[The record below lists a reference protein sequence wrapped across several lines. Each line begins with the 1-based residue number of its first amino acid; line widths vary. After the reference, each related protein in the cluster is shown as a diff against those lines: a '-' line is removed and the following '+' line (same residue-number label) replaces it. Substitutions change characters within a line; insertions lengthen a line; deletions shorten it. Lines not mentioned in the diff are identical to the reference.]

1 MSITNN
7 QSNMIGSYG
16 SWLANKVLGDGPAKL
31 SYRTGQWKNL
41 NEWRKEAR
49 KKLIECIAP
58 VDLGGK
64 PEVKVESP
72 FVYDGV
78 HIEKLSWQLPNG
90 PRSEGVFMK
99 PAGAKGKLPAVLG
112 LHDHAGNKF
121 LGWRK
126 IAKTDDKP
134 WEVQALHHKNYY
146 GGLAWANELAKS
158 GYAVLVHDTFPFAS
172 RRVKV
177 SEVSERI
184 RQNGVDPEPTDLEG
198 INKYNSFAG
207 NHENIM
213 EKSLICAGTTWP
225 GVYVVEDQKAL
236 DILCARPEVDV
247 NRVGCGGLSGGGM
260 RTVYLNAIDDR
271 IRCAIPSGF
280 MTTWRDFLVD
290 KCFTHTWMIFTPLL
304 PQYLDFPEL
313 LALNSNSATL
323 VLNCVEDPL
332 FTLPEMKRADQ
343 MLRETYDKGGDS
355 SSYRCNFYPGGHKFD
370 ATMQKDAF
378 TWFDQHL
385 KNRKV

>member
-1 MSITNN
+1 
-7 QSNMIGSYG
+7 MIGSYG

-31 SYRTGQWKNL
+31 SFRTGQWKNL

-64 PEVKVESP
+64 PEVKVESQ

-146 GGLAWANELAKS
+146 GGLAWANELTKS

-184 RQNGVDPEPTDLEG
+184 RQNGIDPEPTDLEG
-198 INKYNSFAG
+198 IGRYNGFAG

-236 DILCARPEVDV
+236 DILCARPEVDL
-247 NRVGCGGLSGGGM
+247 NCVGCGGLSGGGM

-355 SSYRCNFYPGGHKFD
+355 HSYQCNFYPGGHKFD
-370 ATMQKDAF
+370 SHMQKDAF
-378 TWFDQHL
+378 AWFDQHL